1 MYILSYSNEMSY
13 FSRLK
18 QLSMD
23 MRIFQVKAN
32 KALPVMGS
40 ILIASPLLSDYQF
53 TRTVILM
60 VTNNEEGSMGIV
72 MNKRFSYRVTLGQ
85 LVPGLESIPV
95 IPVFKGGPVGRDTIF
110 FLHTIRSL
118 KDSLEISDGLYLNG
132 DFNEL
137 KKYLL
142 EGNPVEGHIR
152 FFSGYAGWENGQLE
166 REIKENSW
174 MIGYSDAQHL
184 LADRYQRNLW
194 SNSLCDLGQ
203 PYKLWSK
210 YPVYPSF
217 N

>member
-1 MYILSYSNEMSY
+1 
-13 FSRLK
+13 
-18 QLSMD
+18 
-23 MRIFQVKAN
+23 
-32 KALPVMGS
+32 MGS

-72 MNKRFSYRVTLGQ
+72 MNKRFSYRVTL
-85 LVPGLESIPV
+85 
-95 IPVFKGGPVGRDTIF
+95 
-110 FLHTIRSL
+110 LHTIRSL